1 MPRLIYA
8 AHKDAAGE
16 RDVEAEVDQHVP
28 KFQADAD
35 RPAAT
40 ETRAKSQK
48 SRRIKVGSDLWMS
61 GTVNAAPSVD
71 DATNRVGKICRVV
84 IEI

>member
-8 AHKDAAGE
+8 AHKDGAGE

-28 KFQADAD
+28 KFLADTD

-40 ETRAKSQK
+40 QPEEENHKA
-48 SRRIKVGSDLWMS
+48 
-61 GTVNAAPSVD
+61 D
-71 DATNRVGKICRVV
+71 DFV
-84 IEI
+84 